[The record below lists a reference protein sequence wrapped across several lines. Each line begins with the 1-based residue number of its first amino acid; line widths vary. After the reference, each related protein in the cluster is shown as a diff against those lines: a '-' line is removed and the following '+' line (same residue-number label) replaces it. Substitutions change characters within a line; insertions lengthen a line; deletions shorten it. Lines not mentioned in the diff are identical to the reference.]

1 MIAVTGAT
9 GQLGQLVIDALLKT
23 TPAAQIVA
31 LVRDP
36 GKAGGLAAKG
46 VVTRQADYD
55 DAAGLERALAGIDK
69 LLLISSSAVG
79 QRVHQ
84 HQNVIGAA
92 KKAGVGLIAYTSLL
106 HAETSPMGLAAE
118 HRATEALL
126 KASGVPYVLL
136 RNSWYTENYLASVPA
151 ALQHG
156 AFIGSAGEGR
166 VASAPRRDY
175 AEAAAAVLTSAA
187 DQSGKVYELSGD
199 DSYTLADLAAEV
211 ALQTGKP
218 IIYQNLPEAA
228 FRGALIG
235 AGLPEPVATMLAESD
250 VGASRGGLFDDSHT
264 LSRLI
269 GRPTTSL
276 KTAVAEA
283 LKR

>member
-136 RNSWYTENYLASVPA
+136 RNSWYTENYLASIPA

-166 VASAPRRDY
+166 IASAPRRDY

-199 DSYTLADLAAEV
+199 DSYTLADLAAEISRQ
-211 ALQTGKP
+211 AGRAIP
-218 IIYQNLPEAA
+218 YRDLPEAQYA
-228 FRGALIG
+228 AALVG
-235 AGLPEPVATMLAESD
+235 AGLPQPLAQAIAGWD
-250 VGASRGGLFDDSHT
+250 VGASNGALFDEGHQ
-264 LSRLI
+264 LSKLI
-269 GRPTTSL
+269 GHRTTPL
-276 KTAVAEA
+276 AEVVKRA
-283 LKR
+283 LKH

>member
-166 VASAPRRDY
+166 IASAPRRDY